1 MDDPR
6 ELFAIEKCA
15 DVPLSSVVQ
24 VISIKQVMPD
34 LEQWKEGS
42 EDFFKSANDDSGT
55 SFWYRFSFNYRFG
68 RFEDPPAEPEVFNN
82 EKGCACC
89 DRIAII
95 RRCDYALLGPKI
107 DESLS
112 TFQHVEWNGMIFRP
126 GDAVFMDPDSYVMR
140 APDGQTVK
148 KEKVNVGSLELP
160 KEYNEKKYPEKYRK
174 TNAIKGSNQDTPDP
188 FCIGYIVSINCV
200 GIIRELDL
208 NLVFV
213 YFFLLIMSFF

>member
-1 MDDPR
+1 
-6 ELFAIEKCA
+6 
-15 DVPLSSVVQ
+15 
-24 VISIKQVMPD
+24 MPD
-34 LEQWKEGS
+34 LDQWKEGS

-55 SFWYRFSFNYRFG
+55 SFWHRFSFNYRFG

-160 KEYNEKKYPEKYRK
+160 EEYNENKKENEVYSRLKAKSLKKMETSTHKKIHKGCEKR
-174 TNAIKGSNQDTPDP
+174 
-188 FCIGYIVSINCV
+188 VSWFN
-200 GIIRELDL
+200 ELQKS
-208 NLVFV
+208 LVPTV
-213 YFFLLIMSFF
+213 K